1 MASQAQKTKLARQR
15 DQRRALFTSLS
26 ESLILHESIVT
37 TRAKARALRPHIEKL
52 VTKAKQDTGARR
64 RLLRSRLH
72 TDEATDKLFDDIA
85 PRYQHRPG
93 GYTRLSP
100 AGLRRGDNTEM
111 MRISFVESHSE
122 SAAAKPKTTTA
133 ETDETSSKEEQ

>member
-1 MASQAQKTKLARQR
+1 MASQTQKTKLARQR

-26 ESLILHESIVT
+26 ESLILHENIVT

-72 TDEATDKLFDDIA
+72 TDEATDKLFGDIA
-85 PRYQHRPG
+85 PRYQDRPG
-93 GYTRLSP
+93 GYTRLSS
-100 AGLRRGDNTEM
+100 AGLRRGDNTELT
-111 MRISFVESHSE
+111 RISFVEAR
-122 SAAAKPKTTTA
+122 SAPTAPAKPQTAA
-133 ETDETSSKEEQ
+133 ETDQTSSKEEQ